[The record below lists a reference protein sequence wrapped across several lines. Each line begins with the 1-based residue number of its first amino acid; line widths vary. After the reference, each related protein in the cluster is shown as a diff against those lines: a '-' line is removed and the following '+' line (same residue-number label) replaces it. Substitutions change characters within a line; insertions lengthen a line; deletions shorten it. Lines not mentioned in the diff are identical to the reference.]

1 MRSGP
6 ELALPEQV
14 EANEGH
20 WAAYDAAG
28 IDRLLAVEDRHFWFR
43 ARNQIIAALIQ
54 TPIHALP
61 DGFRILEVGCGSG
74 NVLRVL
80 KAVAAGRGSVE
91 GLEVSE
97 PAAAAARART
107 GLPITNGH
115 LADLHAPESYDII
128 AAFDVLE
135 HIRDEHAALSEM
147 RARLKPG
154 GRLIL
159 TVPAHPGLWSAF
171 DVASEHMR
179 RYTST
184 GLPEAL
190 ARAGFTV
197 EYLSYFMSLLFPAMW
212 LRRNLLKADRRDLAV
227 VYDAE
232 FRIVPGINRVAYEV
246 LRQEAHLIRRG
257 GRLPFGTSLAVIAR
271 TAA

>member
-20 WAAYDAAG
+20 WAAHGAAG
-28 IDRLLAVEDRHFWFR
+28 DGRPPRGEDRHLWFR
-43 ARNQIIAALIQ
+43 ARNQIIAALVQ
-54 TPIHALP
+54 TPIRALP

-147 RARLKPG
+147 RARLTPG

-159 TVPAHPGLWSAF
+159 TVPAHPGLWSVS

-184 GLPEAL
+184 GLPEAF
-190 ARAGFTV
+190 ARAGFTG
-197 EYLSYFMSLLFPAMW
+197 EYLSYFMSLLFPAM
-212 LRRNLLKADRRDLAV
+212 
-227 VYDAE
+227 
-232 FRIVPGINRVAYEV
+232 
-246 LRQEAHLIRRG
+246 
-257 GRLPFGTSLAVIAR
+257 
-271 TAA
+271 